1 MENVRISAGRG
12 RDWLLHKGYPV
23 GDGIEMAASPE
34 QYDGGGQ
41 YGVEI
46 PVINSYRELLQ
57 VTACLDEAGITVT
70 RYNETHGSILLSD
83 AELKDMFALCRDRRE
98 GILISLGPRP
108 EYDVKS
114 TFYRT
119 PFGLEMGRQINN
131 HDAFRACVEETVRL
145 ADLGC
150 RGIIVYDL
158 GVARVLAEMREDGAL
173 PSDLVLKT
181 SSHCMATNPFLARI
195 FAENGA
201 DSITTAHDLGLPVL
215 QEMRR
220 LSPGLPLDVP
230 IDVYRTKGGFIR
242 FYEAAEI
249 VQIAAPVMLKIGAS
263 AQGHPYDT
271 VSDATTRE
279 RVARVA
285 RTLEM
290 LDRFLPER
298 SYISNKSRH
307 CCIPV

>member
-1 MENVRISAGRG
+1 MTEFKISAGAG
-12 RDWLLHKGYPV
+12 HDWLQRKGYPT
-23 GDGIEMAASPE
+23 GDQLEPVTSTQ

-46 PVINSYRELLQ
+46 PVINSYRELER
-57 VTACLDEAGITVT
+57 VAAFLDEAAISVT

-108 EYDVKS
+108 EYDIKS

-119 PFGLEMGRQINN
+119 QFGLEMGRQINN
-131 HDAFRACVEETVRL
+131 FDAFRACVEEAVRL
-145 ADLGC
+145 TELGC

-158 GVARVLAEMREDGAL
+158 GVTRVLSEMRAEGAL
-173 PSDLVLKT
+173 PSDLILKT
-181 SSHCMATNPFLARI
+181 SSHCMATNPFLAKI
-195 FAENGA
+195 FEENGA
-201 DSITTAHDLGLPVL
+201 DSITTAHDLALPVL
-215 QEMRR
+215 QETRR
-220 LSPGLPLDVP
+220 LCPDLPLDVP
-230 IDVYRTKGGFIR
+230 IDVYRTKGGFLR

-249 VQIAAPVMLKIGAS
+249 LQVAAPLMLKIGAS
-263 AQGHPYDT
+263 AQSHPYDS
-271 VSDATTRE
+271 VGESTTRE

-290 LDRFLPER
+290 LDRYLPDR
-298 SYISNKSRH
+298 TRISEKSKH
-307 CCIPV
+307 NCVPA

>member
-1 MENVRISAGRG
+1 MQNVKISAGPG
-12 RDWLLHKGYPV
+12 RDWLLRKGYPV
-23 GDGIEMAASPE
+23 GDGIELTTSTE

-46 PVINSYRELLQ
+46 PVINSYRDLLQ
-57 VTACLDEAGITVT
+57 VTTCLDEAGITVT

-83 AELKDMFALCRDRRE
+83 AEIKDMLALCRDRGE

-108 EYDVKS
+108 EYDIKS
-114 TFYRT
+114 SFYRT
-119 PFGLEMGRQINN
+119 SFGLEMGRQINN
-131 HDAFRACVEETVRL
+131 HDAFRACVEEAIRL
-145 ADLGC
+145 TDLGC
-150 RGIIVYDL
+150 RGVIVYDL
-158 GVARVLAEMREDGAL
+158 GVARVLAEMRADGTL

-181 SSHCMATNPFLARI
+181 SSHCMATNPFLAKI

-220 LSPGLPLDVP
+220 LNPGLPLDVP
-230 IDVYRTKGGFIR
+230 MDVYRTKGGFIR

-249 VQIAAPVMLKIGAS
+249 VQVAAPVMLKIGAS
-263 AQGHPYDT
+263 AQGHPYDS

-279 RVARVA
+279 RVARVT

-290 LDRFLPER
+290 LNRFLPER
-298 SYISNKSRH
+298 SQISEKNRH
-307 CCIPV
+307 SCIPV

>member
-1 MENVRISAGRG
+1 M
-12 RDWLLHKGYPV
+12 
-23 GDGIEMAASPE
+23 GDGIDLAASTE

-46 PVINSYRELLQ
+46 PVINSYRDLLQ
-57 VTACLDEAGITVT
+57 VTTCLDEAGITVT

-83 AELKDMFALCRDRRE
+83 AEIKDMLALCRDRGE

-108 EYDVKS
+108 EYDIKS
-114 TFYRT
+114 SFYRT
-119 PFGLEMGRQINN
+119 SFGLEMGRQINN
-131 HDAFRACVEETVRL
+131 HDAFRACVEEVIRL
-145 ADLGC
+145 TDLGC
-150 RGIIVYDL
+150 RGVIVYDL
-158 GVARVLAEMREDGAL
+158 GVARVLAEMRADGTL

-181 SSHCMATNPFLARI
+181 SSHCMATNPFLAKI

-220 LSPGLPLDVP
+220 LNPGLPLDVP
-230 IDVYRTKGGFIR
+230 MDVYRTKGGFIR

-249 VQIAAPVMLKIGAS
+249 VQVAAPVMLKIGAS
-263 AQGHPYDT
+263 AQSHPYDS

-279 RVARVA
+279 RVARVT

-290 LDRFLPER
+290 LNRFLPEC
-298 SYISNKSRH
+298 SQISDKNRH
-307 CCIPV
+307 SCIPV